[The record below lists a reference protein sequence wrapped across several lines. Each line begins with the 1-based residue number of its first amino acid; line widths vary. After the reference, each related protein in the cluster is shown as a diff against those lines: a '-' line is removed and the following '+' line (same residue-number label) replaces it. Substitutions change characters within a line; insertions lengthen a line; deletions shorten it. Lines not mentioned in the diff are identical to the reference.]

1 MITPSKMISLDGSI
15 LGKISLLILEGV
27 EEISIGD
34 LLDMKLRKFSDIGE
48 FVLALDVLFA
58 LGRIDLDEKRGIIHY
73 VN

>member
-1 MITPSKMISLDGSI
+1 MITPNKMISLDGSI
-15 LGKISLLILEGV
+15 LGKISHLILEDV

-58 LGRIDLDEKRGIIHY
+58 LGRIDIDENRGIIHY
-73 VN
+73 AS